1 LKKKLFKKNIILGK
15 RIFLKYF
22 LKKDITKFYINAL
35 NDPQLT
41 KYSRQKYIFHKKSNC
56 IHYLNSFK
64 KSKNLFLK
72 IVCKKTNKFI
82 GTTTIYFSDDNMS
95 ADIGI
100 FIMNKNFHR
109 LGYATE
115 VYKLLT
121 NFLFDNSFKVE
132 KITAGTSINNK
143 AMIKVLKKAA
153 FKLDKKK
160 KIKISN
166 NRLVNSL
173 FFYKLKK

>member
-15 RIFLKYF
+15 RIFLKNF

-35 NDPQLT
+35 NDLQLT

-121 NFLFDNSFKVE
+121 DFLFDNSFKVE

-143 AMIKVLKKAA
+143 AMIKVLKKAS
-153 FKLDKKK
+153 FKIDKK
-160 KIKISN
+160 KIKIYN

>member
-1 LKKKLFKKNIILGK
+1 MKKKLFKKNIILGK
-15 RIFLKYF
+15 RIFLKNF

-35 NDPQLT
+35 NDLQLT

-72 IVCKKTNKFI
+72 IVCKKANKFI
-82 GTTTIYFSDDNMS
+82 GTTTIYFSSDNMS

-109 LGYATE
+109 LGYAAE

-121 NFLFDNSFKVE
+121 SFLFDNSFKVE
-132 KITAGTSINNK
+132 KITAGTLAENT
-143 AMIKVLKKAA
+143 AMIKVLKKAG
-153 FKLDKKK
+153 FKIERKK
-160 KIKISN
+160 KIKIFKDN
-166 NRLVNSL
+166 IVNVL
-173 FFYKLKK
+173 FFYKLKE